1 MVACILMVG
10 LIEKLLNFLKESV
23 LIVEQLQ

>member
-10 LIEKLLNFLKESV
+10 LIEKLLKFLKESV